1 MVYYSLSPNKRFKV
15 NSFHP
20 GEYANILP
28 YVFNPCLFFLHGQT
42 YFRRLHIISHF
53 DISTTEVPD
62 PLSLTVGLC
71 IAYWIPDANFRY
83 SNT

>member
-28 YVFNPCLFFLHGQT
+28 DVFSVFHACFDCLIDFYSRFFIYGILRIQIT
-42 YFRRLHIISHF
+42 PF
-53 DISTTEVPD
+53 DI
-62 PLSLTVGLC
+62 
-71 IAYWIPDANFRY
+71 R
-83 SNT
+83 